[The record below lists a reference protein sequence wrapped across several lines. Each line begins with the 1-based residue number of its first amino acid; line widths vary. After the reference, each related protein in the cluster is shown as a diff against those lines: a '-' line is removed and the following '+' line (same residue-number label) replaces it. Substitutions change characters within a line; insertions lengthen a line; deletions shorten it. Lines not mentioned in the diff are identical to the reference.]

1 MPNIFDGI
9 NKLSDNEL
17 IEQIALLETI
27 NMYNLS
33 KPIAQKAIKK
43 AVNIIN
49 FLGNKIG
56 KDPNIKEP
64 EVKEIWILLEE
75 KTNELKEYTREE
87 LNERLKEILI
97 EKSKNKSDEPS
108 EDEISVKVIEEAA
121 KLYKINDN
129 LTPAKKADL
138 TYLNYSKKNDENEE
152 RHLKGEN
159 IQEVEYVIVGEENN
173 QYLEFEEENEFKKV
187 IEEDKISILNSMKN
201 LDKDMLA
208 KIVWIAVKSYGK
220 LFTPKNEDM
229 PSFVNSEE
237 KEAIIKN
244 DEAFRNLKNNLLKTE
259 NEVKKFI
266 NDIEKNENDLNK
278 ENKNLNSK
286 IKIIKNSEKDIIDL
300 ENLKNSL
307 EEEKKLKYEKL
318 QIFEEQRKN
327 LDLNLE
333 ELNLL
338 MEEYEKEKLEV
349 FDITNE
355 INNIIHEITYKN
367 EFRNNTLEEI
377 NGKEELLKKLSIEKE
392 KLVKEK
398 EKLQEIFLSKK
409 EEAYK
414 IKNEKR
420 FKILS
425 RWKGTFDR
433 FIIEDTDIENI
444 VDFSIDELIEIE
456 KCLYE
461 LHFTND
467 PEALSI
473 GLVKEGREKYD
484 YFEAVSDKGFNFEVW
499 YKVLEDKKIHII
511 SIH

>member
-64 EVKEIWILLEE
+64 EVKEIWTLLEE

-87 LNERLKEILI
+87 LNERLKDILI
-97 EKSKNKSDEPS
+97 EKSRNKDDEPS
-108 EDEISVKVIEEAA
+108 EDAISVQVIEEAA
-121 KLYKINDN
+121 KLCKINDN
-129 LTPAKKADL
+129 LTPANKADMI
-138 TYLNYSKKNDENEE
+138 YLNYSKKNKENEE
-152 RHLKGEN
+152 NYSKEKN
-159 IQEVEYVIVGEENN
+159 IQEVEYVILDEENN
-173 QYLEFEEENEFKKV
+173 PGLECAEENEFKKV
-187 IEEDKISILNSMKN
+187 IEADKITILNAIKN

-208 KIVWIAVKSYGK
+208 KIVWMAVENYGE
-220 LFTPKNEDM
+220 LFTPKNEEM
-229 PSFVNSEE
+229 PNYVNGEE
-237 KEAIIKN
+237 KEAILKN
-244 DEAFRNLKNNLLKTE
+244 DEVFKALKENLIKLE
-259 NEVKKFI
+259 NEVKVCI
-266 NDIEKNENDLNK
+266 DNIEKNDIALNK
-278 ENKNLNSK
+278 ENKSLNSK
-286 IKIIKNSEKDIIDL
+286 IRIIKNSEKDIIDL
-300 ENLKNSL
+300 ENLKSSL
-307 EEEKKLKYEKL
+307 EEEKKLKCEKL

-327 LDLNLE
+327 LSLE

-338 MEEYEKEKLEV
+338 MEEYEKVKLEV
-349 FDITNE
+349 FDKTNE

-367 EFRNNTLEEI
+367 ELRDNTLEEI
-377 NGKEELLKKLSIEKE
+377 KEKEELLKKLSTQKE
-392 KLVKEK
+392 KLIKEK
-398 EKLQEIFLSKK
+398 EKLQDVYLSKK
-409 EEAYK
+409 EEVK
-414 IKNEKR
+414 QIESEKR
-420 FKILS
+420 HNIFS
-425 RWKGTFDR
+425 RWKDTFDR
-433 FIIEDTDIENI
+433 FIVEDTDIENI

-461 LHFTND
+461 LHFTDD

-484 YFEAVSDKGFNFEVW
+484 YFEAVSDEGFNFEVW
-499 YKVLEDKKIHII
+499 YKVLENKKIHII
-511 SIH
+511 AIHC

>member
-64 EVKEIWILLEE
+64 EVKEIWTLLEE
-75 KTNELKEYTREE
+75 KTNELREYTRED
-87 LNERLKEILI
+87 LNEKLKDILI
-97 EKSKNKSDEPS
+97 EKSKNKADEPS
-108 EDEISVKVIEEAA
+108 DDEISVQVIEEAA
-121 KLYKINDN
+121 KLYKINSN
-129 LTPAKKADL
+129 LTPAKKADII
-138 TYLNYSKKNDENEE
+138 YLNYSKKNDENDIE
-152 RHLKGEN
+152 HLKDEN
-159 IQEVEYVIVGEENN
+159 IQEVEYVILDEENN
-173 QYLEFEEENEFKKV
+173 QCLECTEENEFKKV
-187 IEEDKISILNSMKN
+187 IESDKISILNSIKN
-201 LDKDMLA
+201 FDKDMLA
-208 KIVWIAVKSYGK
+208 KIVWIAIKSYGE

-229 PSFVNSEE
+229 PSYVNGEE
-237 KEAIIKN
+237 KEEIIKN
-244 DEAFRNLKNNLLKTE
+244 DEAFKNLKADVLRTE
-259 NEVKKFI
+259 NEVKKCI
-266 NDIEKNENDLNK
+266 YDIEKNSSDLDK
-278 ENKNLNSK
+278 ENKNLNNK
-286 IKIIKNSEKDIIDL
+286 IKIMKNSEKDIIDL

-307 EEEKKLKYEKL
+307 EEEKKSKCEKL
-318 QIFEEQRKN
+318 QIFEEQRKS
-327 LDLNLE
+327 LNLE

-338 MEEYEKEKLEV
+338 MEEYEKVKLEV

-355 INNIIHEITYKN
+355 INNIINEITYKN
-367 EFRNNTLEEI
+367 ELRDNTLEEI
-377 NGKEELLKKLSIEKE
+377 NEIEELLKKLSIEKE
-392 KLVKEK
+392 KLNKEK
-398 EKLQEIFLSKK
+398 EKLQDVYLSKK
-409 EEAYK
+409 EEAK
-414 IKNEKR
+414 QIESEKR
-420 FKILS
+420 HKIFS
-425 RWKGTFDR
+425 RWKNTFDR

-461 LHFTND
+461 LHFTDD

-484 YFEAVSDKGFNFEVW
+484 YFESVSDEGFNFEVW
-499 YKVLEDKKIHII
+499 YKVLENEKIHII
-511 SIH
+511 AINC

>member
-64 EVKEIWILLEE
+64 EVKEIWTLLEE

-229 PSFVNSEE
+229 PSFVNGEE

-244 DEAFRNLKNNLLKTE
+244 DEAFRSLKDNLLKTE
-259 NEVKKFI
+259 NEVKKCI

-300 ENLKNSL
+300 EK
-307 EEEKKLKYEKL
+307 
-318 QIFEEQRKN
+318 
-327 LDLNLE
+327 
-333 ELNLL
+333 
-338 MEEYEKEKLEV
+338 
-349 FDITNE
+349 
-355 INNIIHEITYKN
+355 
-367 EFRNNTLEEI
+367 
-377 NGKEELLKKLSIEKE
+377 
-392 KLVKEK
+392 
-398 EKLQEIFLSKK
+398 
-409 EEAYK
+409 
-414 IKNEKR
+414 
-420 FKILS
+420 
-425 RWKGTFDR
+425 
-433 FIIEDTDIENI
+433 
-444 VDFSIDELIEIE
+444 
-456 KCLYE
+456 
-461 LHFTND
+461 
-467 PEALSI
+467 
-473 GLVKEGREKYD
+473 
-484 YFEAVSDKGFNFEVW
+484 
-499 YKVLEDKKIHII
+499 
-511 SIH
+511 

>member
-64 EVKEIWILLEE
+64 EVKEVWTLLEE
-75 KTNELKEYTREE
+75 KTNELKEHTREE
-87 LNERLKEILI
+87 LNERLKDILI
-97 EKSKNKSDEPS
+97 EKSKNKADEPS
-108 EDEISVKVIEEAA
+108 EDEISVHVIEEAA

-129 LTPAKKADL
+129 LTPAKKADII
-138 TYLNYSKKNDENEE
+138 YLNYSKKNDEND
-152 RHLKGEN
+152 LKEGHV
-159 IQEVEYVIVGEENN
+159 QEVEYVILDEENN
-173 QYLEFEEENEFKKV
+173 QSLECVEENGFKKV
-187 IEEDKISILNSMKN
+187 LEIDKISILNSMKN

-208 KIVWIAVKSYGK
+208 KIVWISVKNYGK
-220 LFTPKNEDM
+220 LFTPRNEDM
-229 PSFVNSEE
+229 PSYVNNEE
-237 KEAIIKN
+237 KEAIIKK
-244 DEAFRNLKNNLLKTE
+244 DEAFKNLKDNLLKIE
-259 NEVKKFI
+259 NEVKKCI
-266 NDIEKNENDLNK
+266 NDIEKNDNHLNK

-286 IKIIKNSEKDIIDL
+286 IKMMKNSEKDITNL

-307 EEEKKLKYEKL
+307 EEEKKLKCEKL
-318 QIFEEQRKN
+318 QMFEEQRKN
-327 LDLNLE
+327 LSLE

-338 MEEYEKEKLEV
+338 MEEYEKVKLEV

-367 EFRNNTLEEI
+367 ELRNNTLEEI
-377 NGKEELLKKLSIEKE
+377 NEKEKLLKELSIEKE
-392 KLVKEK
+392 KLAKEK
-398 EKLQEIFLSKK
+398 EKLQSVFLSKK
-409 EEAYK
+409 EEVQQ
-414 IKNEKR
+414 IESEKR
-420 FKILS
+420 CEIFAK
-425 RWKGTFDR
+425 WKDTFDR

-461 LHFTND
+461 LHFTDD

-484 YFEAVSDKGFNFEVW
+484 YFETVSDEGFNFEVW

-511 SIH
+511 AIHC